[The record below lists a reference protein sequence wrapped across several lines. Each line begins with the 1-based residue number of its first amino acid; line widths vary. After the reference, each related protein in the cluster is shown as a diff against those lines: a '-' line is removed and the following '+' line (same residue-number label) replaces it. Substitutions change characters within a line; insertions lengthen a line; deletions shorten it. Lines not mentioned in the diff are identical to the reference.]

1 MNSQTELRI
10 KCSKDSYGFWYREH
24 HWRWVD
30 GEALSMTMM
39 STVQQIK
46 TAGWLSREAS

>member
-30 GEALSMTMM
+30 GEALDDDDEYSPADKDRRM
-39 STVQQIK
+39 
-46 TAGWLSREAS
+46 A